1 MMSNQFLSRTNIDLQ
16 IKMSPESRRSV
27 FHLIARRGPVRGPLP
42 LPGEVIHAAALTVAL
57 LIIDILDNKEENSIL
72 NKVM

>member
-1 MMSNQFLSRTNIDLQ
+1 M
-16 IKMSPESRRSV
+16 KMSPESRRSV